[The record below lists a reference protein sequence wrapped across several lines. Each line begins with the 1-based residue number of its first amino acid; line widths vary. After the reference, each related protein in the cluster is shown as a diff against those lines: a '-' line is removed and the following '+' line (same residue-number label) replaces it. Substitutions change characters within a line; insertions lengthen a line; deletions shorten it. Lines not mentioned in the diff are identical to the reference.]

1 MRRRALSPD
10 DSKRS
15 GDCTNDETAHVK
27 RLLVVHHTVSPATHA
42 VHLAVMAGAQDPAI
56 QGVEVLARPA
66 LTASAV
72 EVMEAD
78 GYLLGGPVNLG
89 YLAGA
94 LKHFFDQIYYPCLEA
109 TQGRPF
115 AVYLHSNQDAT
126 GALRALESITGG
138 LKWRQAQAPLIVK
151 GEPSPQDLDAAR
163 ELGASVAAGLVLD

>member
-1 MRRRALSPD
+1 M
-10 DSKRS
+10 
-15 GDCTNDETAHVK
+15 K

-56 QGVEVLARPA
+56 EGVEVLARPA
-66 LTASAV
+66 LTASAI

-94 LKHFFDQIYYPCLEA
+94 LKQFFDQIYYPCLEA
-109 TQGRPF
+109 TQRRPF
-115 AVYLHSNQDAT
+115 GTYLHSNNDAT

-138 LKWRQAQAPLIVK
+138 LKWRQVHAPVIVK
-151 GEPSPQDLDAAR
+151 GEPSRQDLDAAR